1 MQHWESSFRRS
12 VCDRNIHEWTKEV
25 EQLATIASSQ
35 PHAAYSALTHSLIGK
50 WAYISR
56 TVPNVSDLFLPL
68 KNALRHQFLP
78 DLTGRTSF
86 TDLERELFALPGRL

>member
-1 MQHWESSFRRS
+1 MTERS
-12 VCDRNIHEWTKEV
+12 TNGQRKC
-25 EQLATIASSQ
+25 ATIASSQ
-35 PHAAYSALTHSLIGK
+35 PHAAYSALTHGLIGK

-68 KNALRHQFLP
+68 ENALRHQFLP

-86 TDLERELFALPGRL
+86 TDLEREIYALPGRL